1 MTERKPPGVSY
12 ESWLDKQIR
21 EATDR
26 GDSDDLKGAGTPL
39 PDAGRSYDEDWW
51 LKDYLRREG
60 VTGDGVLPESLLLR
74 RDLDRLPQA
83 VRAMQSEQ
91 RVREHVTELNT
102 RITAWL
108 RMPHG
113 PYVHVAPVDIDE
125 TVSEWRARRQP
136 RVTATPPE
144 PPRPPAVRWWRRL
157 SHGNRTGS

>member
-1 MTERKPPGVSY
+1 MTERKPPGMSY

-21 EATDR
+21 EATER
-26 GDSDDLKGAGTPL
+26 GDFESLPGAGKPL
-39 PDAGRSYDEDWW
+39 PDAGRAYDEDWW

-91 RVREHVTELNT
+91 RVREHLTELNA

-113 PYVHVAPVDIDE
+113 PYVHIAPVDVDE
-125 TVSEWRARRQP
+125 TVAEWRARRQP
-136 RVTATPPE
+136 RVTAAPPE
-144 PPRPPAVRWWRRL
+144 PPRPPANRWWRRL
-157 SHGNRTGS
+157 SRGNRTHS